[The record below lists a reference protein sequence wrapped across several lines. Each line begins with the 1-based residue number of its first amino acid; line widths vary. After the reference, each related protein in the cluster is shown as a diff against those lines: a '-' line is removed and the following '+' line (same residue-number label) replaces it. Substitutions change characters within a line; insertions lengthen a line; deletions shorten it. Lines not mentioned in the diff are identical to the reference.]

1 VSPRWRPLDE
11 DPGPRKIGE
20 SVDRVVPGARAF
32 SQLLE
37 QWPTIVGMSI
47 AARFQPT
54 ALHGGTLVV
63 STDDGASIASVKWL
77 EQDLLAGLAV
87 TPRWYTEDIPNQPAD
102 QDFCLLT
109 PALFA
114 S

>member
-77 EQDLLAGLAV
+77 EQDLLARVQEALGAGVVTGLRFV
-87 TPRWYTEDIPNQPAD
+87 VRSP
-102 QDFCLLT
+102 
-109 PALFA
+109 
-114 S
+114 

>member
-1 VSPRWRPLDE
+1 MSPRWRPLDE
-11 DPGPRKIGE
+11 DPGPRRIGE

-37 QWPTIVGMSI
+37 EWPTIVGDGI

-54 ALHGGTLVV
+54 ALHAGTLVV

-77 EQDLLAGLAV
+77 EQDLLSKLQEALGATVVTGLRFV
-87 TPRWYTEDIPNQPAD
+87 VRSP
-102 QDFCLLT
+102 
-109 PALFA
+109 
-114 S
+114 